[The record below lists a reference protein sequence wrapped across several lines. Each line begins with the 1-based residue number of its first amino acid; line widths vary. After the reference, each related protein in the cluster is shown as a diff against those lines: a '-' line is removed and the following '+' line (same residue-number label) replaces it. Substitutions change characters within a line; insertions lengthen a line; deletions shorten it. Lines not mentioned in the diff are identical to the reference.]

1 MKEFQQ
7 EKWIYFPWDIDYRFV
22 SPIRQ
27 RRGTE

>member
-1 MKEFQQ
+1 VKEFRQ

-27 RRGTE
+27 ARGKE